1 MEKVKKGLRL
11 LFMILFL
18 MVAAFGI
25 GMGNVLNNNRE
36 RYMDKEIR
44 IENVTKKDEEEVED
58 ESKK

>member
-18 MVAAFGI
+18 VVAAFGI
-25 GMGNVLNNNRE
+25 GMGNVLNNSRE

-44 IENVTKKDEEEVED
+44 IENVTKKDEEDD
-58 ESKK
+58 EEQART